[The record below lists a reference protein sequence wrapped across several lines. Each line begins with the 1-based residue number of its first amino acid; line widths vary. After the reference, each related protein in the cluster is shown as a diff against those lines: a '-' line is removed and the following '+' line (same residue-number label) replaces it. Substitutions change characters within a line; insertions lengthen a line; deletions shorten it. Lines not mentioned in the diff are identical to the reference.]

1 MWKKLGVNVEHL
13 VTEMKVH
20 SANMRRGDFEVGV
33 TGWSADYNDAQDFLF
48 QFQTSTKQ
56 ENFAR
61 FSNPDYDRL
70 MDEASVTSDQGKRA
84 QLLERAEQILLQ
96 ELPVL
101 PIFFRVSRNLVSTQ
115 VKGWDHNLLDVVYV
129 KNLSLEK

>member
-13 VTEMKVH
+13 ATEGKVH

-84 QLLERAEQILLQ
+84 QLLERAEKILLQ

-101 PIFFRVSRNLVSTQ
+101 PIFLRTSRNLVSTQ
-115 VKGWDHNLLDVVYV
+115 VKGWDHNPLDVVYV